1 MIYVIGTCHKT
12 QIMND
17 QVRRRAFGT
26 VPLSKIEA
34 FQQYLT
40 DTARAVGAVAIG
52 EELTAEGVSACG
64 HNAVSIV
71 ELVARD
77 LLISHVFCEPVGLDR
92 EKLGLRAGSPMVQ
105 HAEKIAKE
113 SNRDFVEVHREEV
126 RKQFSI
132 RESYWLSQLIQFQP
146 NQNSVVLVCGA
157 DHSQSF
163 VHTAIATGIEAGVQ
177 CDDWTTLAE
186 IHCPCC
192 L

>member
-71 ELVARD
+71 ELVHV
-77 LLISHVFCEPVGLDR
+77 IS
-92 EKLGLRAGSPMVQ
+92 
-105 HAEKIAKE
+105 
-113 SNRDFVEVHREEV
+113 
-126 RKQFSI
+126 
-132 RESYWLSQLIQFQP
+132 
-146 NQNSVVLVCGA
+146 
-157 DHSQSF
+157 
-163 VHTAIATGIEAGVQ
+163 
-177 CDDWTTLAE
+177 
-186 IHCPCC
+186 
-192 L
+192 